1 MVKTLPQAEFY
12 RHNHG
17 GSRTGR
23 AMVFPCADGA
33 WAAGLHPHIRQAYRG
48 TSLWLSVAGVGD
60 ARYNAARNE
69 HVASGR
75 PVACWD
81 MGYLGKSKDLI
92 NCYVRVSIN
101 TDHPTHAMMDM
112 TPSDPSR
119 WLALRDSKMFNDVYV
134 PDGPVVV
141 LGMGPKFHSYL
152 GEHDWETKAL
162 HAAAARFPRRK
173 IIYRPKPNSK
183 APPGRP
189 IDAVVWPHIS
199 LDSTLRK
206 VLKGASLMICRHSNA
221 AVEACILG
229 VPVECEGGAA
239 HWLYHR
245 GANPTE
251 AERMDFLH
259 RVCWWQWRFREMGPA
274 WQFLVAMEAK
284 LRVAGAL

>member
-1 MVKTLPQAEFY
+1 
-12 RHNHG
+12 
-17 GSRTGR
+17 
-23 AMVFPCADGA
+23 MVFPCADGA

-60 ARYNAARNE
+60 ARYNAARND

-112 TPSDPSR
+112 TPADPSR
-119 WLALRDSKMFNDVYV
+119 WQALMRPKMINDFYV

-141 LGMGPKFHSYL
+141 IGMGPKTHDYL
-152 GEHDWETKAL
+152 GENDWEANAL
-162 HAAAARFPRRK
+162 RKAAARFPGRK

-183 APPGRP
+183 HTVGQPL
-189 IDAVVWPHIS
+189 DAVVWPHIS
-199 LDSTLRK
+199 ADETLRK
-206 VLKGASLMICRHSNA
+206 VLKGASLMVCRHSNA
-221 AVEACILG
+221 VVEACILG

-245 GANPTE
+245 GPNPTE

-284 LRVAGAL
+284 LRAAGAL